1 MKDLLTTP
9 FFPSSPRVARV
20 SKRQT
25 SDLLVQRRGA
35 WRSLFCFFSTTNP
48 FFLANHIVTRTLYFP
63 KKSSFSPESQQR
75 RRKDQNLSKENKI
88 LSPLSV
94 FKRAGLLA
102 LFSSQER
109 RYFFQLQKYL
119 DPPPLPL
126 FLYYTLNV
134 LKTLNKKIQKRNVW
148 YSPRER
154 REKVVVVFCA
164 SLSR

>member
-1 MKDLLTTP
+1 MIHVMKDLLTTP
-9 FFPSSPRVARV
+9 FFPSFPRVARV

-35 WRSLFCFFSTTNP
+35 WRSLFCFF
-48 FFLANHIVTRTLYFP
+48 LRRTP
-63 KKSSFSPESQQR
+63 SFSRTTSSRELSTSPKNHPFPQSQQR

-119 DPPPLPL
+119 DPLL
-126 FLYYTLNV
+126 SLYLYT
-134 LKTLNKKIQKRNVW
+134 I
-148 YSPRER
+148 P
-154 REKVVVVFCA
+154 
-164 SLSR
+164 